1 MPMSTRSRRC
11 LIANEEP
18 DQAESTGLE
27 PLHLGLSTIENS
39 ALNSQNEARDA
50 PVIGNVP
57 ISNSLGSSE
66 PVTAPSLTLLQQ
78 HMEVSELRKLVE
90 QLSNTQS
97 SMMDFLQSMIE
108 PHLGE
113 NLNSLHHCTFSII
126 PLYFL

>member
-1 MPMSTRSRRC
+1 MSTQSQHHF
-11 LIANEEP
+11 IANKELN
-18 DQAESTGLE
+18 QAETIVLE
-27 PLHLGLSTIENS
+27 PLHLGLSTVENS

-66 PVTAPSLTLLQQ
+66 PATAPSLMLPQQ

-108 PHLGE
+108 PHSGE
-113 NLNSLHHCTFSII
+113 NLNSLQ
-126 PLYFL
+126 

>member
-1 MPMSTRSRRC
+1 MPMSTRSRRR
-11 LIANEEP
+11 LIANKEP

-27 PLHLGLSTIENS
+27 PLHLGLSTVENS
-39 ALNSQNEARDA
+39 ALKSQNKARDA

-66 PVTAPSLTLLQQ
+66 PATAPSLTLLQQ

-108 PHLGE
+108 SHSGE
-113 NLNSLHHCTFSII
+113 NLNSLHPF
-126 PLYFL
+126 